1 MKVWLV
7 YALFAAG
14 LWGLWG
20 FFGKLAARSLSSGT
34 LFLVAALG
42 CIAAFMGCF
51 LYYAKH
57 FHVSLD
63 NIDSWYGFLSGFVLI
78 AGLFFFYLALTKGEV
93 TRIVV
98 ITATYPLVTLILAYL
113 VLKEPFSLQ
122 KIFGI
127 ILSVSGIILLSI

>member
-1 MKVWLV
+1 MKIWLV

-20 FFGKLAARSLSSGT
+20 FFGKLAARTLASGT

-42 CIAAFMGCF
+42 CIVAFTGCF
-51 LYYAKH
+51 LYYAKQFQVH
-57 FHVSLD
+57 LD

-78 AGLFFFYLALTKGEV
+78 AGLFFFSLALTRGEV

-98 ITATYPLVTLILAYL
+98 ITAMYPVVTLILAYL
-113 VLKEPFSLQ
+113 ILKEPLSLQ
-122 KIFGI
+122 KVFGV
-127 ILSVSGIILLSI
+127 ILAVSGVILLSI